1 MAIGKTTITVVVMAA
16 VAAARVF
23 VAAVFV
29 VAHADVAERAA
40 EDVHTTMTTN
50 DVASMVVPTAMDVV
64 GVVLKMIPIIV
75 REVARHLTRDLRVV
89 EAHMLHQL
97 LMDMQSIQGPE
108 AMEQYRRPPLVQP
121 S

>member
-1 MAIGKTTITVVVMAA
+1 MAEVAVVAEA
-16 VAAARVF
+16 EAVF
-23 VAAVFV
+23 VAARVD
-29 VAHADVAERAA
+29 AAEHAA
-40 EDVHTTMTTN
+40 EDVHTTMTMN

-89 EAHMLHQL
+89 EAHMEHQL
-97 LMDMQSIQGPE
+97 IMDMQSIQGPE
-108 AMEQYRRPPLVQP
+108 AMEQYRRPPLVQL